1 MRNMLTSR
9 SEPETGKLQTTT
21 DAVAAG
27 RLTTQ
32 GGLRE
37 AHQATRETTQ
47 EGLREVQPA
56 RLTQLREVQAGSSQ
70 AHHSTKMRRRTKPD
84 LGGFSPVV
92 PLKVVG
98 FA

>member
-1 MRNMLTSR
+1 MRNMLAFR
-9 SEPETGKLQTTT
+9 RALMLLLQ
-21 DAVAAG
+21 AG
-27 RLTTQ
+27 SP
-32 GGLRE
+32 LRE